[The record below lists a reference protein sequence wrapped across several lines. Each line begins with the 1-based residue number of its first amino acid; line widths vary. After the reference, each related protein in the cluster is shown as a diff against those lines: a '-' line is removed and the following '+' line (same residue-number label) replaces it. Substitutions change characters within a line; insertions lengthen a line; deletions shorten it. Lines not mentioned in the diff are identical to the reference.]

1 MNRAASTISLLLL
14 WVLATG
20 CSSQRT
26 EARIRVRAFEIPTDI
41 LRQHTSE
48 GRLYKLSE
56 SAYSLSVVTRNEL
69 NAMLSREDARPYLL
83 ADSTR
88 FIDDWPGETDT
99 WLYSPALGGGGQDA
113 LRTGGGV
120 GFLGARDRAGRLEV
134 HIDYLIDHRGPQGQ
148 KLIES
153 KIFYEYYY
161 PEGKVLLFHTPSSAS
176 DRRPRH
182 HVVAVEAA
190 REDRTSA
197 YGALYPAK

>member
-1 MNRAASTISLLLL
+1 MNRAASTIALLLL

-20 CSSQRT
+20 CSSERT

-41 LRQHTSE
+41 LRQHTAQ
-48 GRLYKLSE
+48 GQLYKLSE
-56 SAYSLSVVTRNEL
+56 SAYSLSVVTKNEL
-69 NAMLSREDARPYLL
+69 NALLSREDVRARLL

-88 FIDDWPGETDT
+88 VIDDWPGETDT
-99 WLYSPALGGGGQDA
+99 WVYSPTFGEVGPDA
-113 LRTGGGV
+113 FRTGGGV
-120 GFLGARDRAGRLEV
+120 GFLGVRDRDGRLEV
-134 HIDYLIDHRGPQGQ
+134 RIDYLIDHRGPQGQ

-153 KIFYEYYY
+153 KIFYDYYY

-182 HVVAVEAA
+182 HVVAFEAA

-197 YGALYPAK
+197 YSALYPAK